1 MHRIILTG
9 VAALAVAAPA
19 LAGTPQAVPG
29 SEEWLRMRG
38 ETYHRAPD
46 AEQDPA
52 EVEATARL
60 NAEIAA
66 RNEAAAHTEAE
77 AQAAWEAGQAKW
89 RAEAAAAETAR
100 VQWEADAAA
109 AEAARA
115 QYERD
120 RAAWEAE
127 MARCRAS
134 GRRCVTAPPATP
146 W

>member
-19 LAGTPQAVPG
+19 FAQTPQAVQG
-29 SEEWLRMRG
+29 SEEWLRQRG

-46 AEQDPA
+46 AEQNPA

-66 RNEAAAHTEAE
+66 RNEAAARTEAE
-77 AQAAWEAGQAKW
+77 AQAAWEADQAKW
-89 RAEAAAAETAR
+89 RVESAAAETAR
-100 VQWEADAAA
+100 VQWEADVAA
-109 AEAARA
+109 AEAAQA

-134 GRRCVTAPPATP
+134 GRRCVTTPPMAPK
-146 W
+146 

>member
-1 MHRIILTG
+1 MRRHALICLTAAAALGTAG
-9 VAALAVAAPA
+9 VACA
-19 LAGTPQAVPG
+19 QAVPG

-46 AEQDPA
+46 SQQNPA
-52 EVEATARL
+52 EVAATVEL
-60 NAEIAA
+60 NAEVAA
-66 RNEAAAHTEAE
+66 RNEAAARAEAE
-77 AQAAWEAGQAKW
+77 AQAEWEASQEKW
-89 RAEAAAAETAR
+89 RAESAAAETAR
-100 VQWEADAAA
+100 AQWEADAAA

-115 QYERD
+115 RYERE

-134 GRRCVTAPPATP
+134 GRRCVTAPPQTP